1 MGGGACDCSLK
12 MGVSRGVRGCVSACR
27 LDGGGVPLGVGVS
40 ESCTLASACI
50 LPVSILSLDANLL
63 FDCFRIGS

>member
-1 MGGGACDCSLK
+1 MQFKEGGEGL
-12 MGVSRGVRGCVSACR
+12 CVSACR

-50 LPVSILSLDANLL
+50 LPVSILSLGAKLL
-63 FDCFRIGS
+63 FDCFRIGIS